1 METTSEK
8 RNRDGSFLIFP
19 QLSVVGSVFN
29 RGSRVVG
36 ERVQGGWS
44 HEGGAA
50 QGFRAPESLSCR
62 DSGACPSPHY
72 GLYNTSELR
81 CCFAQTLSSGDRE
94 LHFKQLYGETH
105 MRLVVSATDI
115 DTGTVVYFSHRT
127 HPDLLVADAIVM
139 SITLPFAFQP
149 TKMENNHHMVD
160 GARNRDGVIH
170 ILYYE
175 TLTEK
180 HC

>member
-1 METTSEK
+1 MY
-8 RNRDGSFLIFP
+8 RRDGHTRVV
-19 QLSVVGSVFN
+19 QLRGSGHHRPRSRVRAAGGSV
-29 RGSRVVG
+29 S
-36 ERVQGGWS
+36 
-44 HEGGAA
+44 
-50 QGFRAPESLSCR
+50 
-62 DSGACPSPHY
+62 SPHY
-72 GLYNTSELR
+72 GLYNTSEMR
-81 CCFAQTLSSGDRE
+81 CCFAQMLSSGDRE